1 MCVKCLTRSKWKL
14 LGAAVIVIV
23 VTINSGH
30 ALQSRKLT
38 IRADVNLNN
47 WHHIINTWLRAWTD
61 MVVYP
66 WSSEEMKEQ
75 GSMVVLRQGLAQ
87 PRQNSENQ
95 IQFGRKPEGWR
106 RQEERRGWRGEPS
119 SLCLQQ
125 SKECRD
131 NIHSVTLYQTVV
143 RLSGKGWV
151 KNMEK
156 RNEHWT

>member
-75 GSMVVLRQGLAQ
+75 GSMVVLREDRPGSAQ
-87 PRQNSENQ
+87 TE
-95 IQFGRKPEGWR
+95 F
-106 RQEERRGWRGEPS
+106 
-119 SLCLQQ
+119 
-125 SKECRD
+125 
-131 NIHSVTLYQTVV
+131 
-143 RLSGKGWV
+143 
-151 KNMEK
+151 
-156 RNEHWT
+156 